1 MLVTELVTPSYADRP
16 GKANRLSGNPPFLH
30 VLFKDSH
37 KCFGVL
43 QGLFCLTDYFFFFHS
58 CSFLNVFLFPL
69 GESNVDAT
77 RNPTESFCALPCM
90 LPIASPTIASP
101 NKAIGATVLIVGMWI
116 SASAIVLL
124 SKFTPKWLCPGGR
137 GHANRSRRESLHV
150 RPVDS
155 TWKLKPWQ
163 SNHQTGC
170 MFLSTIWIYCDR
182 YYIQLCKL
190 LLWLNTQSWQQ
201 LSKTQEF
208 IQLKLA
214 KTVVPA

>member
-16 GKANRLSGNPPFLH
+16 RKANRLSGNPPFLH

-43 QGLFCLTDYFFFFHS
+43 QGLFCLTDFFFFFHS

-101 NKAIGATVLIVGMWI
+101 NKALGYCPDSGYVN
-116 SASAIVLL
+116 
-124 SKFTPKWLCPGGR
+124 LCFSHCFAEQVHPQMT
-137 GHANRSRRESLHV
+137 L
-150 RPVDS
+150 
-155 TWKLKPWQ
+155 PW
-163 SNHQTGC
+163 G
-170 MFLSTIWIYCDR
+170 
-182 YYIQLCKL
+182 
-190 LLWLNTQSWQQ
+190 
-201 LSKTQEF
+201 
-208 IQLKLA
+208 
-214 KTVVPA
+214 